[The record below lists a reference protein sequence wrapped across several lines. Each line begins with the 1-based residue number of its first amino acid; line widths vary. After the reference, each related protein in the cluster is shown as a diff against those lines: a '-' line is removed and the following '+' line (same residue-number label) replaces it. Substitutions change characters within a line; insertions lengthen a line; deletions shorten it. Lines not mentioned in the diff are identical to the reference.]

1 MIRRPLN
8 PVSRYQERL
17 KRAVSANSMNK
28 TAASS
33 TTKLNPG
40 KMPVMSSPAPRS
52 PARQERP
59 PADQPRNAKRNQR
72 GGRKGTSSSL
82 RDENINQ
89 FHAISHIADTFD
101 MSAGVKLNPFLL
113 MDRKKKADAA
123 APQPPPPAR
132 KPVAAAPKARP

>member
-101 MSAGVKLNPFLL
+101 MSAGVFLAVL
-113 MDRKKKADAA
+113 TAIIASALSVLR
-123 APQPPPPAR
+123 QAR
-132 KPVAAAPKARP
+132 YMASTCPWHR